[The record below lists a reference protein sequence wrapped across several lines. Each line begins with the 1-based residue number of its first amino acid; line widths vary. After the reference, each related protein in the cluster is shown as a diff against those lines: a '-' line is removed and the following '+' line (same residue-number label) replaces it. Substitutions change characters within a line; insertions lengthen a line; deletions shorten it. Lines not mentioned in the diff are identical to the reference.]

1 MGAPGTTPGPWTLGK
16 QRKFRVGIDGKEWTD
31 LAKVVVRMD
40 GHVDGIAIDS
50 PDGRANAHQIAASP
64 DLYDA
69 CKWAE
74 SALAP
79 FSKEPAERSGIA
91 MLRAALA
98 KARGEA

>member
-1 MGAPGTTPGPWTLGK
+1 MGAPGTTPGPWALGK

-50 PDGRANAHQIAASP
+50 PDGRANAYQIAASP

-69 CKWAE
+69 LDRMVRVYGLDMNAC
-74 SALAP
+74 
-79 FSKEPAERSGIA
+79 EPNLYDVAS
-91 MLRAALA
+91 AALA
-98 KARGEA
+98 KARGES